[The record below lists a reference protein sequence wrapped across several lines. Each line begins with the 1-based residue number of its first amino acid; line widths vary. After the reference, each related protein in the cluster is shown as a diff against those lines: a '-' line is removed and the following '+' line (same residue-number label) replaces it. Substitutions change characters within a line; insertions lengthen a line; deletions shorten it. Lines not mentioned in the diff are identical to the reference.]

1 MRFEDETKPM
11 KKMQISKP
19 FGLKSSKY
27 QGESVSYVGKNQRN
41 DRKKLAHRTSF
52 RKQLQTRR
60 ARETQTNVQIA
71 RKKVHVTR

>member
-27 QGESVSYVGKNQRN
+27 QGESVSYVGKKP
-41 DRKKLAHRTSF
+41 KKRPQKINAP
-52 RKQLQTRR
+52 
-60 ARETQTNVQIA
+60 
-71 RKKVHVTR
+71 HVFS